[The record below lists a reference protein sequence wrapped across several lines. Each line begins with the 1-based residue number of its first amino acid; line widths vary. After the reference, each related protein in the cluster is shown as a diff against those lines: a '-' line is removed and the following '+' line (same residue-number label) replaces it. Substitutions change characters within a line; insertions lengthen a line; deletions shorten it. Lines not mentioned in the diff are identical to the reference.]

1 MNETN
6 KISCEVC
13 RDLLPLVKDNV
24 ASSESVEAVNRH
36 ISNCPDCKQ
45 LCENDVFP
53 ELKISGAQSAFKRVK
68 HRLMTFYTVLMFFAI
83 YFGLSLTAGQE
94 LFFNCLIMPVVG
106 VLGYVIF
113 RRKSIIIIPP
123 LLLVIHIAINYLG
136 LLKTAEQLDMP
147 SLVMWTVIYSL
158 FALAGIIIAWLLHFA
173 FGKER

>member
-36 ISNCPDCKQ
+36 IVNCPDCKQ
-45 LCENDVFP
+45 LCENDIFP
-53 ELKISGAQSAFKRVK
+53 DPKISGGQSAFKRVK

-113 RRKSIIIIPP
+113 RRKSVIIIPP

>member
-24 ASSESVEAVNRH
+24 ANSESVEAVNRH
-36 ISNCPDCKQ
+36 IGNCPDCKQ

-53 ELKISGAQSAFKRVK
+53 EPKISGAQSAFKRVK

-94 LFFNCLIMPVVG
+94 MFFNCLIMPVVG

-113 RRKSIIIIPP
+113 RGKSIVIIPP
-123 LLLVIHIAINYLG
+123 LLVIHIVINFFG
-136 LLKTAEQLDMP
+136 LLKTTEQLDMP
-147 SLVMWTVIYSL
+147 SVVMWTVIYSL

-173 FGKER
+173 FRKER